1 MGKTKYEIDFTQGRI
16 FPKIIAFALP
26 IIFSGFMQ
34 TLFNVV
40 DMMVVGRFVGNEAL
54 AAVGSTSSL
63 INLLVQL
70 FLGISMGV
78 TIVASQAYG
87 AKDEARMHKAAHT
100 AIAISLFG
108 GIFLAISGVCLART
122 LLELMGSPDDVIDM
136 ATTYVRLY
144 FAGIPLILLYNFTS
158 AIMRAYGD
166 NKRPLYFLTV
176 SGVLN
181 IVLNLFFVLVLHMD
195 VAGVAIATFASQGVA
210 AILNLFCLMH
220 IENACRIDVK
230 KVRFHK
236 KELLEILR
244 FGIPTGIQ
252 SSVFAVSNVLLQSAI
267 NSFGSVTMAAH
278 GAVNY
283 MGNILGNVSNGFGN
297 AASTACAQNFG
308 AREKGRIQKS
318 WLSCLGCVAPIQ
330 IVLGLLGAWIMP
342 LFMQIFTT
350 EPKTIEVGTYIA
362 WFYIPFWFIG
372 GMMNVSS
379 SSLRGIGYSTV
390 PMIVSI
396 CGTCVL
402 RVIWI
407 FTVFAAFPQLG
418 VLYSV
423 YPLTWGFTAL
433 VQNILFWYFFRKL
446 KFDAE
451 AK

>member
-1 MGKTKYEIDFTQGRI
+1 MKKYEIDFTEGKLLG
-16 FPKIIAFALP
+16 KIIVFALP

-78 TIVASQAYG
+78 TIVVSQGYG
-87 AKDEARMHKAAHT
+87 AKDNERMHKAAHT
-100 AIAISLFG
+100 AIAVSCIG
-108 GIFLAISGVCLART
+108 GVFLAVVGVSVARK
-122 LLELMGSPDDVIDM
+122 LLEFMGSPSDVIDM
-136 ATTYVRLY
+136 STTYVRVY
-144 FAGIPLILLYNFTS
+144 FAGMPLILLYNFTS

-166 NKRPLYFLTV
+166 NKRPLYFLTL

-181 IVLNLFFVLVLHMD
+181 VALNLVFVLVFHMS

-210 AILNLFCLMH
+210 AFLNLHCLMR
-220 IENACRIDVK
+220 IENACRIDLK
-230 KVRFHK
+230 KVRVFK
-236 KELLEILR
+236 KELFEILR

-252 SSVFAVSNVLLQSAI
+252 STVFAVSNVLLQSAI
-267 NSFGSVTMAAH
+267 NSFGSATMAAH

-283 MGNILGNVSNGFGN
+283 MGNILGNISNGVAN
-297 AASTACAQNFG
+297 TATTACAQNFG
-308 AREKGRIQKS
+308 AKNKDRIRKS
-318 WLSCLGCVAPIQ
+318 WLTCLGGVGIAEL
-330 IVLGLLGAWIMP
+330 VFALLGVAVIP
-342 LFMQIFTT
+342 LFMLIFTDDAQT
-350 EPKTIEVGTYIA
+350 VEIGIYIA
-362 WFYIPFWFIG
+362 KYYIPFWFLG
-372 GMMNVSS
+372 GIMSTSS
-379 SSLRGIGYSTV
+379 SALRGIGYSTV

-407 FTVFAAFPQLG
+407 YTVFASFRSLA

-423 YPLTWGFTAL
+423 YPVTWAFTAL
-433 VQNILFWYFFRKL
+433 VQNILFLFFFRKL
-446 KFDAE
+446 HFENRAE
-451 AK
+451 